1 MIELREGV
9 CYTDKKYPQKLQMLL
24 REYLRKAGGLD
35 GRENLYVSR
44 ICLMI
49 SSPHTIRADYISQS
63 FQKTAWKLN
72 EKWCLVVV

>member
-24 REYLRKAGGLD
+24 REYLRKTGGLD

-49 SSPHTIRADYISQS
+49 SSPHTIRADYINISQS
-63 FQKTAWKLN
+63 LPIKQHGN
-72 EKWCLVVV
+72 